1 MMKTESKLIIQKRTG
16 EDGYKNFSIRIPNET
31 VTKLDEISR
40 DANLSRNELIS
51 IMLDFAIENCE
62 IQ

>member
-1 MMKTESKLIIQKRTG
+1 MKTESKLIIQKRTG

-51 IMLDFAIENCE
+51 IMLDFAMENCE